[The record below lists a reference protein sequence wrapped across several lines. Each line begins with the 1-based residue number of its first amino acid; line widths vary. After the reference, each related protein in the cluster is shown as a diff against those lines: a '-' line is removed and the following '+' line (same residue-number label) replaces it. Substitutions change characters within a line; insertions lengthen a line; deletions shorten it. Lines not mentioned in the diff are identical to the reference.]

1 MTRDFD
7 HVIVTRFS
15 VRFAATQAPPDEA
28 WLQYR
33 WAFFRDVTIPSFASQ
48 TEQGFRWLVFFDE
61 SAPDWLRAEVAAVA
75 PGLFTPVWL
84 DGPGDLARV
93 RAEISSDA
101 PYLITT
107 RVDSDDAIAR
117 SFVADVWSFFDH
129 QDALYINFLRGVQ
142 IDRKG
147 WVYGYGYLNNAFL
160 TYVEK
165 RQPGVP
171 PLTVVRSAHGDCRR
185 FAPVLNVVG
194 PPRWLQVIHG
204 SNVDNNVRGTRIA
217 PVVVAREF
225 DIDLPYEVDV
235 TGPTIFAQNLS
246 ARAGLVRDWVRRPA
260 LIRQYMSGK
269 VGALR
274 GTRVWPQKT

>member
-15 VRFAATQAPPDEA
+15 VRYTADQPAPDDQ

-33 WAFFRDVTIPSFASQ
+33 WPFFRDVTIPSFASQ
-48 TEQGFRWLVFFDE
+48 TQQGFRWLVFFDRDCP
-61 SAPDWLRAEVAAVA
+61 SWLRDDVSAVA

-84 DGPGDLARV
+84 DGPGTLGRV
-93 RAEISSDA
+93 AAEISSDA

-117 SFVADVWSFFDH
+117 SFVADVWSHFDH
-129 QDALYINFLRGVQ
+129 QDALYINFLRGLQ

-160 TYVEK
+160 SYVEK
-165 RQPGVP
+165 RQPGVRP
-171 PLTVVRSAHGDCRR
+171 VTVLRSAHGDCRR

-204 SNVDNNVRGTRIA
+204 SNVDNNVRGTRVDPSI
-217 PVVVAREF
+217 VAREF
-225 DIDLPYEVDV
+225 EIDLPYLLDV
-235 TGPTIFAQNLS
+235 PARQVLAQNVLG
-246 ARAGLVRDWVRRPA
+246 RAGLVRDWVSRPA
-260 LIRQYMSGK
+260 LIRQYASGK
-269 VGALR
+269 VAAVR
-274 GTRVWPQKT
+274 GTRIWPQKS